1 MLNRKGLYSVCW
13 IVLWGVEMIV
23 GQKGGYLAALVSLV
37 LTSTIVMY
45 FVLCTFFFQ
54 FSKLHWWK

>member
-1 MLNRKGLYSVCW
+1 
-13 IVLWGVEMIV
+13 MIV

-45 FVLCTFFFQ
+45 FVLCTFFF
-54 FSKLHWWK
+54 SVLEVALVEIIRNDP

>member
-1 MLNRKGLYSVCW
+1 MLDC
-13 IVLWGVEMIV
+13 IVGSKMIV

-37 LTSTIVMY
+37 LTSTICTLY
-45 FVLCTFFFQ
+45 FVPFFQ